1 MTEASSLFQIINYYS
16 LWAEHGQ
23 RWGGG
28 GFPKLDVPDSCW
40 QSLYWEMVHCLIVQ
54 VALLIILLQD
64 QWKKANYDA
73 NAKTA
78 NEPAKNPKEAH
89 D

>member
-1 MTEASSLFQIINYYS
+1 MV
-16 LWAEHGQ
+16 
-23 RWGGG
+23 RDGGG
-28 GFPKLDVPDSCW
+28 GGGVFPSWMFQTFVDI
-40 QSLYWEMVHCLIVQ
+40 HCTGGWCTNSSTVQ